1 MRVEH
6 PGGRNQMERRNDPQG
21 VYCVP
26 LPLCLHEY
34 RKKRSSTV
42 GLSNNDVRSEP
53 SITEARNNFV
63 MSSNLKNYFFKISLL
78 HNGTNIQANGTT
90 SKTEKRIK
98 TITEYVSACNE
109 EIYYKGCK

>member
-6 PGGRNQMERRNDPQG
+6 PGGRNQMGRRNDPQG

-63 MSSNLKNYFFKISLL
+63 MSSNLKNYVSKFHFFIMVQIYKQMVL
-78 HNGTNIQANGTT
+78 H
-90 SKTEKRIK
+90 KRLK
-98 TITEYVSACNE
+98 KE
-109 EIYYKGCK
+109 